1 MFRPVFEVLEKREV
15 FAAGPLAEIP
25 MVITGAGPGAG
36 PHIHEVRSAV
46 VTPVTRSV
54 AASPAGA
61 YTYIVGPNVTDV
73 VYVGGSD
80 RVLTAGTMG
89 RGLAD
94 FNNDGRVDGSDF
106 VARRDWTGT
115 GSLGGI
121 HGDLN
126 GIVVDDVF
134 YFLLPYIEQDN
145 LYKFAGNRATG
156 GVAELAASDVYF
168 SRLGSDENRPVAAA
182 SAIQLDFDDSGN
194 VVGLMPTPS
203 FSTIRFH

>member
-15 FAAGPLAEIP
+15 FAAGPLAAIP

-106 VARRDWTGT
+106 VSSGQSRHRVSSRQVVHDGPQIVRLAMARWWR
-115 GSLGGI
+115 
-121 HGDLN
+121 
-126 GIVVDDVF
+126 V
-134 YFLLPYIEQDN
+134 
-145 LYKFAGNRATG
+145 
-156 GVAELAASDVYF
+156 
-168 SRLGSDENRPVAAA
+168 
-182 SAIQLDFDDSGN
+182 
-194 VVGLMPTPS
+194 
-203 FSTIRFH
+203 